1 MVMEHDFSAAG
12 IAMSNIVLMAT
23 ALEKLSSAE
32 KRGDG
37 LALTNDEVKAVLYT
51 LRTLSA
57 GSKEARKK

>member
-1 MVMEHDFSAAG
+1 MEKFDGKAAG
-12 IAMSNIVLMAT
+12 IAIGNVLLMAT

-57 GSKEARKK
+57 GAKEARQR